1 MKNDIKNWHSKA
13 YKIIRLYHHNN
24 GRVYKLYGKTKNG
37 YYRAVSWQN
46 RARFSI
52 EVDLKNIGRAL
63 CLRVGEFESL

>member
-1 MKNDIKNWHSKA
+1 MENDIKNLQ
-13 YKIIRLYHHNN
+13 YDTYNTIRLYHHNN
-24 GRVYKLYGKTKNG
+24 GKVYKYGKTKNG
-37 YYRAVSWQN
+37 YYRTVSWQS